1 MAENGD
7 DRSGG
12 AWSRVP
18 TWDGSPLTWRQFKR
32 EMTWWVGSLDL
43 ESTTKYN
50 LAARWLLRQSGIVR
64 QRGEEFDPAEL
75 QHRPRQ
81 TAVDPQTG
89 ETHEI
94 APVDYL
100 HGLNKLLSALEGIN
114 GQSVLDKRGELRTH
128 FYNHLQRKAGERMSE
143 FATRF
148 RTAVADLKAEGVT
161 LPSSELGWFLKEK
174 SGLDPLRK
182 QLLETAL
189 QGQEEYEQIERESLR
204 LFRDLHLSDPLFR
217 RMGDRNDGNRP
228 KLIIRRM
235 FGQPSSAG
243 SSSSASVSS
252 FRTLSDASRRS
263 GSSTPAKRVYLTEV
277 PEDPVDEEAPEEE
290 ELVEDDEHMV
300 LETAIQKEAQAFAAE
315 LEEAEQ
321 DGLDPSTIETL
332 EANFES
338 AAETLVTMR
347 EARNRLQE
355 IRKDRGYKKPVDGAA
370 NVGQISKKNS
380 KHPCFDCGLPG
391 HWAGDKECQ
400 KPGQGLA
407 RKAGKVAAAPKQV
420 RFAEVCQS
428 DAIATDPI
436 DTTSTVHEAAMVNV
450 AVGLPLDQALNVN
463 LYGTTHPVLVSD
475 ARDIAGDKMLVGAL
489 DSACNRTCSGP
500 K

>member
-1 MAENGD
+1 
-7 DRSGG
+7 
-12 AWSRVP
+12 
-18 TWDGSPLTWRQFKR
+18 
-32 EMTWWVGSLDL
+32 
-43 ESTTKYN
+43 
-50 LAARWLLRQSGIVR
+50 
-64 QRGEEFDPAEL
+64 
-75 QHRPRQ
+75 
-81 TAVDPQTG
+81 
-89 ETHEI
+89 
-94 APVDYL
+94 
-100 HGLNKLLSALEGIN
+100 
-114 GQSVLDKRGELRTH
+114 
-128 FYNHLQRKAGERMSE
+128 MSE

-217 RMGDRNDGNRP
+217 RMGDRNDGNKP
-228 KLIIRRM
+228 KLTIRRM

-347 EARNRLQE
+347 EVKLAIDCKKSERIVATRSPWMVLQRVDRFPRRIRSIHASIVVCRGTGPVTKSVRSLAKDLLAKLEKLQLLPSKCVLRKFVNRT
-355 IRKDRGYKKPVDGAA
+355 P
-370 NVGQISKKNS
+370 
-380 KHPCFDCGLPG
+380 
-391 HWAGDKECQ
+391 
-400 KPGQGLA
+400 
-407 RKAGKVAAAPKQV
+407 
-420 RFAEVCQS
+420 
-428 DAIATDPI
+428 
-436 DTTSTVHEAAMVNV
+436 
-450 AVGLPLDQALNVN
+450 LPLTPLTQPALYTK
-463 LYGTTHPVLVSD
+463 LPW
-475 ARDIAGDKMLVGAL
+475 
-489 DSACNRTCSGP
+489 
-500 K
+500 

>member
-1 MAENGD
+1 
-7 DRSGG
+7 
-12 AWSRVP
+12 
-18 TWDGSPLTWRQFKR
+18 
-32 EMTWWVGSLDL
+32 
-43 ESTTKYN
+43 
-50 LAARWLLRQSGIVR
+50 
-64 QRGEEFDPAEL
+64 
-75 QHRPRQ
+75 
-81 TAVDPQTG
+81 
-89 ETHEI
+89 
-94 APVDYL
+94 
-100 HGLNKLLSALEGIN
+100 LNKLLSALEGIN

-217 RMGDRNDGNRP
+217 RMGDRNDGNKP
-228 KLIIRRM
+228 KLTIRRM

-243 SSSSASVSS
+243 SSSASVSS

-263 GSSTPAKRVYLTEV
+263 GSSTPAKRVYLIEV

-332 EANFES
+332 ESNFEA

-370 NVGQISKKNS
+370 KGGPISKKNS

-400 KPGQGLA
+400 KPGQGPA

-436 DTTSTVHEAAMVNV
+436 DTTSTGWVV
-450 AVGLPLDQALNVN
+450 P
-463 LYGTTHPVLVSD
+463 
-475 ARDIAGDKMLVGAL
+475 
-489 DSACNRTCSGP
+489 
-500 K
+500 